1 MRKRIFI
8 SLFLTLMIAS
18 VVILGFGLGI
28 AYNKYQSRLVE
39 DLNIELNYLTKMDI
53 ANVDLDTLSING
65 RRITL
70 IDKKGKVIFD
80 SMRDSATLE
89 NHLDREE
96 VQEALSTGIG
106 FSTRSSS
113 SIGKEYIYQAI
124 RLTDG
129 NILRLSTPANTFMHF
144 VISTFWPYIGCLV
157 LFCIIAFFIASFIA
171 KQITKPINELDLDNP
186 EKNDIYP
193 ELTPLVVKINKQ
205 QDIIRAQLDDER
217 KRQNEFMLIT
227 DNMQEGLVVIAK
239 DGTILAINNA
249 TKALFANPRLKIND
263 SVLTISRNLDFS
275 SLVRDCLEG
284 EEKNI
289 KMHVGSR
296 VLDVIANPVL
306 ESGAVA
312 GAVLLFLDITEKD
325 EREEM
330 RREFTAN
337 VSHELKTPLT
347 VILGFAEMLKNGGLD
362 ESSVKEFSS
371 EIYTQ
376 ARNLTDL
383 VHDTIRLSELDEGAN
398 MLDKKPVYLDDVA
411 FKVRDALS
419 TKAKDHSVSLFV
431 DAEHLDIIG
440 NEYLLYELVYN
451 LVDNAIRY
459 NKKDGRVDVSVKKN
473 DKSIDL
479 VVADT
484 GIGIPSDDIGRIF
497 ERFYRV
503 DKARSRESGGTGL
516 GLSIVKHV
524 ASFHNAQITAE
535 STLGEGTKIK
545 VSFP

>member
-1 MRKRIFI
+1 
-8 SLFLTLMIAS
+8 MIAS

-53 ANVDLDTLSING
+53 ANSDLEALSING

-70 IDKKGKVIFD
+70 IDKEGNVLFD
-80 SMRDSATLE
+80 SMRDSTTLE

-106 FSTRSSS
+106 FSTRASS

-144 VISTFWPYIGCLV
+144 VISTFWPFIGCLV

-171 KQITKPINELDLDNP
+171 KQITRPINELDLDNP

-217 KRQNEFMLIT
+217 KKQNEFMLIT
-227 DNMQEGLVVIAK
+227 DNMQEGLVVIAN

-249 TKALFANPRLKIND
+249 TMILFANPRLKIND

-383 VHDTIRLSELDEGAN
+383 VHDTIRLSELDEGAK

-419 TKAKDHSVSLFV
+419 TKAKDHFVSLFV
-431 DAEHLDIIG
+431 DAEHLDVIG

-524 ASFHNAQITAE
+524 ASFHNATITAE
-535 STLGEGTKIK
+535 STLGEGTKIL
-545 VSFP
+545 VSFPK